1 MSLLQM
7 MFSIVFL
14 GGYVLV
20 VQDLFASDESN
31 LIRTVFFVDIF
42 LIVALLL
49 FRRAIKGLQRMSDSL
64 ASILAKRPDAAPTSI
79 TRSTPT
85 SGRDIALMAAQGR
98 QIYRGGKAAVQGAG
112 KIAKKATTSPK
123 AVGSVTGTAH
133 STAVKGRDAA
143 PAGGG

>member
-98 QIYRGGKAAVQGAG
+98 QIYRGGKRPEEHTSELQALMR
-112 KIAKKATTSPK
+112 IAYSVLCIVRKKEIS
-123 AVGSVTGTAH
+123 
-133 STAVKGRDAA
+133 
-143 PAGGG
+143 